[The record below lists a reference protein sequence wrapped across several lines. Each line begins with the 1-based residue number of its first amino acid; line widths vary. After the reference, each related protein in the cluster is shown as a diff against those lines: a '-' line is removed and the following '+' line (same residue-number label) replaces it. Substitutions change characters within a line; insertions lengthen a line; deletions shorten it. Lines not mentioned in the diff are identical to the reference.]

1 VGAVAGLLEEV
12 GAAMSRPYLYRCVGC
27 GWEYQSDRIF
37 LSSVEH
43 ACPQRGGRVT
53 LLKLVDPER
62 RSQ

>member
-1 VGAVAGLLEEV
+1 
-12 GAAMSRPYLYRCVGC
+12 MSRPYLYRCVGC

-37 LSSVEH
+37 VSSVEH